1 MHESASSLNT
11 LWDRNGTWYGRE
23 DALIMGD
30 QRRTY
35 ASLVERARCLGSAL
49 YKLGVRSQDRVCI
62 LSMNSM
68 EYIELYTANEIAGFI
83 TSTVNF
89 RLAPPE
95 IGFILRDASP
105 KVIFFE
111 SQYAA
116 TIDGFRDHLPGVR
129 QFVCLDGDSPSWAVR
144 HEELLAS
151 GEPEGAP
158 TPPPEPDSVAALIY
172 TSGTTGRPKGCM
184 LSQDMMLCS
193 AETVGQQLVMSAS
206 TRVLLMMPFFHIG
219 AKVVQLAQ
227 HRQGGQVF
235 VHRSYDIDRILRD
248 IQKERITH
256 LHFAPVMLQ
265 GLIEHP
271 DVRKYDLSSLQSIYY
286 SAAPMAQPV
295 LKQGL
300 DLFGPIFVQGWG
312 QTECSGTVLPPQ
324 DHRLSDDPRQFRRLR
339 SLGHPAFGMQ
349 MRLVD
354 EEDRDVPIGQP
365 GELVVRGRCVMSGY
379 WNNSAATI
387 EAMRGGW
394 MHTGDVCT
402 QDEDG
407 YLYLADRKKDMIIS
421 GGENVYS
428 REVEEAVVS
437 HPAVQECAVIGVAH
451 ARWGEAVCA
460 VVQVAPDAHVTA
472 KEIVAHCREKI
483 ASYKR
488 PRFVVLVSELP
499 RLPSGKVSKVE
510 LRARYGEGVGLQ
522 EVA

>member
-1 MHESASSLNT
+1 MHEPANSLKT
-11 LWDRNGTWYGRE
+11 LWDRNSTWYGRE

-30 QRRTY
+30 QRRTH
-35 ASLVERARCLGSAL
+35 ASLVTRARCLGSAL
-49 YKLGVRSQDRVCI
+49 YKLGVRSQDRVSI

-68 EYIELYTANEIAGFI
+68 EYVEVYTANEIAGFI

-105 KVIFFE
+105 KVILFE

-116 TIDGFRDHLPGVR
+116 TVDGLRDQLPDVR
-129 QFVCLDGDSPSWAVR
+129 QFVCLDGEPPPWAVR
-144 HEELLAS
+144 YEELLAS

-158 TPPPEPDSVAALIY
+158 TAPPEPGAIAALIY

-184 LSQDMMLCS
+184 LSHDMLLRC
-193 AETVGQQLVMSAS
+193 AESVGEHLVMSAS

-219 AKVVQLAQ
+219 AKAVYMAQ

-235 VHRSYDIDRILRD
+235 IHRSYDIERILRD
-248 IQKERITH
+248 IEKERITH

-271 DVRKYDLSSLQSIYY
+271 DVHRYDLTSLESIYY
-286 SAAPMAQPV
+286 SAAPMSQPV
-295 LKQGL
+295 LKKGL

-324 DHRLSDDPRQFRRLR
+324 DHRLSDDPLQVRRLR
-339 SLGHPAFGMQ
+339 SIGHPAFGMQ

-354 EEDRDVPIGQP
+354 DEDRDVPLGQP
-365 GELVVRGRCVMSGY
+365 GELLVRGRCVMSGY

-407 YLYLADRKKDMIIS
+407 YLYLADRKKDIIIT
-421 GGENVYS
+421 GGENVHS

-451 ARWGEAVCA
+451 AKWGEAVCV
-460 VVQVAPDAHVTA
+460 VVQVAPNAQVTA
-472 KEIVAHCREKI
+472 QELVAHCRERI
-483 ASYKR
+483 AGYKR
-488 PRFVVLVSELP
+488 PRFVVLVPELP
-499 RLPSGKVSKVE
+499 RLPSGKISKVD
-510 LRARYGEGVGLQ
+510 LRKRYGQGDGLV